1 MKLKHLFILS
11 ILTAYLFADDHT
23 ISVLDFTGEGVAD
36 TELQSLSELFRV
48 ELLKQDTLKVM
59 DYEDMKQV
67 LSIAGYDDPKCS
79 TIECAV
85 ISSMLLDT
93 EWMATIHIAKI
104 GEVYM
109 SEGRL
114 YASKTGRVIN
124 VVTYDHELSLEGL
137 KTRGMHNLA
146 EMLMSTRVPMEVHE
160 RQNLVYI
167 KTKPAGAMV
176 RIGLDT
182 LGGFTPMA
190 LDRVVVE
197 SRPIIL
203 IKKGFKPYRLKHLP
217 EDESDII
224 YIELQHLVPQIGHIA
239 FEAPV
244 PEGIVIVST
253 DGATRFLVEEGA
265 IVYEKLGAGTYHLE
279 SGQYI
284 IHNGDFRISHRR
296 TTHVNPQFH
305 DILLIE
311 KDRDSYKFKR
321 NLLIGSLVIT
331 AGYRGYLQY
340 ESENIYKSYGS
351 EILKGD
357 ANHKQIEALDQLKPI
372 MDGISIFSLFPI
384 IYYHA
389 KYLQMKR
396 WLQTG

>member
-1 MKLKHLFILS
+1 
-11 ILTAYLFADDHT
+11 
-23 ISVLDFTGEGVAD
+23 
-36 TELQSLSELFRV
+36 
-48 ELLKQDTLKVM
+48 
-59 DYEDMKQV
+59 
-67 LSIAGYDDPKCS
+67 
-79 TIECAV
+79 
-85 ISSMLLDT
+85 MLLDT
-93 EWMATIHIAKI
+93 ELMATIHIAKI
-104 GEVYM
+104 GDVFM
-109 SEGRL
+109 MEGRL
-114 YASKTGRVIN
+114 YESETGRVIN

-176 RIGLDT
+176 RVGRDT
-182 LGGFTPMA
+182 LAGFTPMA
-190 LDRVVVE
+190 MDRVVVE

-203 IKKGFKPYRLKHLP
+203 LKKGFEPYRLKHLP

-224 YIELQHLVPQIGHIA
+224 YIELQHLVPQFGHVA
-239 FEAPV
+239 YEAPV
-244 PEGIVIVST
+244 PEGIVIVSA
-253 DGATRFLVEEGA
+253 DGASRFLVEEGA
-265 IVYEKLGAGTYHLE
+265 IEYEKLDAGSYHLE

-284 IHNGDFRISHRR
+284 IHNGDFRIRHRR

-305 DILLIE
+305 NILLIE
-311 KDRDSYKFKR
+311 KDRDKYKFKR

-340 ESENIYKSYGS
+340 ESAKIYKSYGS
-351 EILKGD
+351 DILEGD

-372 MDGISIFSLFPI
+372 MDGISIFTIFPI
-384 IYYHA
+384 IYYHG

-396 WLQTG
+396 WLRTG

>member
-11 ILTAYLFADDHT
+11 ILTAYLFADDHS
-23 ISVLDFTGEGVAD
+23 ISVLDFTGEGVVD

-67 LSIAGYDDPKCS
+67 LSIAGYDEPKCS

-104 GEVYM
+104 GDVFI

-124 VVTYDHELSLEGL
+124 AVTYDHELSLEGL
-137 KTRGMHNLA
+137 RTRGMHNLA
-146 EMLMSTRVPMEVHE
+146 EMLMSTRVPMEVHK

-197 SRPIIL
+197 SRPIVL
-203 IKKGFKPYRLKHLP
+203 IKKGFEPYRLKHLP

-239 FEAPV
+239 FEEPV

-253 DGATRFLVEEGA
+253 DGSTRFLVEEGA

-384 IYYHA
+384 IYYHG

>member
-11 ILTAYLFADDHT
+11 ILTAYLFADDHS
-23 ISVLDFTGEGVAD
+23 ISVLDFTGEGVVD

-59 DYEDMKQV
+59 DYEDMNQV
-67 LSIAGYDDPKCS
+67 LSIAGYDEPKCS

-104 GEVYM
+104 GDVFM

-146 EMLMSTRVPMEVHE
+146 EMLMSNRVPMEVHE

-176 RIGLDT
+176 RVGPDT

-197 SRPIIL
+197 SRPIVL
-203 IKKGFKPYRLKHLP
+203 IKKGFESYRLKHLP
-217 EDESDII
+217 EDESDIL

-311 KDRDSYKFKR
+311 KDRDKYKFKR
-321 NLLIGSLVIT
+321 DLLIGSLVIT

-340 ESENIYKSYGS
+340 ESAKIYKSYGS
-351 EILKGD
+351 DILEGD
-357 ANHKQIEALDQLKPI
+357 ANHKQIEVIDQRKPI
-372 MDGISIFSLFPI
+372 MDGISVFTIFPI
-384 IYYHA
+384 IYYHG

-396 WLQTG
+396 WLGTG

>member
-11 ILTAYLFADDHT
+11 ILTAYLFADDHS
-23 ISVLDFTGEGVAD
+23 ISVLDFTGEGVVD

-67 LSIAGYDDPKCS
+67 LSIAGYDEPKCS

-104 GEVYM
+104 GDVFM
-109 SEGRL
+109 TEGRL
-114 YASKTGRVIN
+114 YESETGRVIN

-197 SRPIIL
+197 SRPIVL
-203 IKKGFKPYRLKHLP
+203 IKKGFEPYRLKHLP

-311 KDRDSYKFKR
+311 KDRDKYKFKR
-321 NLLIGSLVIT
+321 DLLIGSLVIT
-331 AGYRGYLQY
+331 AGYRGHLQY
-340 ESENIYKSYGS
+340 ESAKIYKSYGS
-351 EILKGD
+351 DILEGD

>member
-11 ILTAYLFADDHT
+11 IFIAYLFADDHT

-36 TELQSLSELFRV
+36 TELVSLSELFRM

-59 DYEDMKQV
+59 DYGDMNQA
-67 LSIAGYDDPKCS
+67 LSIAGYDDPKCF

-93 EWMATIHIAKI
+93 EWMATVHIAKI
-104 GEVYM
+104 GDVFM
-109 SEGRL
+109 TEGRL
-114 YASKTGRVIN
+114 YASETGRVIN
-124 VVTYDHELSLEGL
+124 IVTYDHELSLEGL

-167 KTKPAGAMV
+167 KTKPVGAMV
-176 RIGLDT
+176 RIGRDT
-182 LGGFTPMA
+182 LTGVTPMA

-203 IKKGFKPYRLKHLP
+203 LKKGFEPYRLKHLP

-224 YIELQHLVPQIGHIA
+224 YVELQHLVPQIGHIA
-239 FEAPV
+239 FETPV

-253 DGATRFLVEEGA
+253 DGESRFLVEEGA
-265 IVYEKLGAGTYHLE
+265 IQYEKLGEGSYHLE

-284 IHNGDFRISHRR
+284 IHNDDFRIRHRR

-305 DILLIE
+305 LISSIIN
-311 KDRDSYKFKR
+311 DRDSYKFKR

-331 AGYRGYLQY
+331 AVYRGYIQD
-340 ESENIYKSYGS
+340 ESAKIYKTYGS
-351 EILKGD
+351 AILEGD
-357 ANHKQIEALDQLKPI
+357 ANHKQIEALDKLKPI
-372 MDGISIFSLFPI
+372 MDGISIFTIFPI
-384 IYYHA
+384 IYYQA
-389 KYLQMKR
+389 KYVQMKR
-396 WLQTG
+396 WLRTG

>member
-48 ELLKQDTLKVM
+48 ELLRQDTLKVM
-59 DYEDMKQV
+59 DYGDMNEL
-67 LSIAGYDDPKCS
+67 LSIAGYDDLKCS

-85 ISSMLLDT
+85 ISAMLLDT

-104 GEVYM
+104 GDVFLT
-109 SEGRL
+109 EGRL

-124 VVTYDHELSLEGL
+124 VVMYDHELSLEGL

-160 RQNLVYI
+160 RQDLVYI

-176 RIGLDT
+176 RVGRDT

-203 IKKGFKPYRLKHLP
+203 LKKGFEPYRLKHLP
-217 EDESDII
+217 ADESDII
-224 YIELQHLVPQIGHIA
+224 YVELQHLVPPIGDIA

-244 PEGIVIVST
+244 PKGIVIVSAN
-253 DGATRFLVEEGA
+253 GASRFLVEEGA
-265 IVYEKLGAGTYHLE
+265 IEYEKLDAGSYHLE

-284 IHNGDFRISHRR
+284 IHNGDFRIRHRR

-305 DILLIE
+305 NILLIE
-311 KDRDSYKFKR
+311 KDRDKYKFKR

-340 ESENIYKSYGS
+340 ESAKIYKSYGS
-351 EILKGD
+351 EILEGD
-357 ANHKQIEALDQLKPI
+357 ANHKQIEAIDQLKPI
-372 MDGISIFSLFPI
+372 MDGISVFTIFPI
-384 IYYHA
+384 IYYHG

-396 WLQTG
+396 WLRTG

>member
-1 MKLKHLFILS
+1 MKLKYLFILT
-11 ILTAYLFADDHT
+11 ILSMHLFADDHT
-23 ISVLDFTGEGVAD
+23 ISVLDFSGEGVAE
-36 TELQSLSELFRV
+36 TELKSLSEIFRV
-48 ELLKQDTLKVM
+48 ELLKQDTLRVM
-59 DYEDMKQV
+59 DYEDMNQV

-93 EWMATIHIAKI
+93 KWMATIHIAKI
-104 GEVYM
+104 GDVFM
-109 SEGRL
+109 TEGRL
-114 YASKTGRVIN
+114 YASETGRVIN

-176 RIGLDT
+176 RVGRDT

-197 SRPIIL
+197 SRPIVL
-203 IKKGFKPYRLKHLP
+203 IKKGFEPYRLKHLP

-224 YIELQHLVPQIGHIA
+224 YVELQHLVPQIGHIA

-265 IVYEKLGAGTYHLE
+265 IEYEKLGAGSYHLE

-284 IHNGDFRISHRR
+284 IHNDDFRIHHRR
-296 TTHVNPQFH
+296 TTHVNPQFR

-311 KDRDSYKFKR
+311 KDRDKYKFKR

-340 ESENIYKSYGS
+340 ESAKIYKSYES
-351 EILKGD
+351 DILEGD

-372 MDGISIFSLFPI
+372 MDGISIFTIFPI
-384 IYYHA
+384 IYYHG

-396 WLQTG
+396 WLRTR

>member
-11 ILTAYLFADDHT
+11 ILTAYLFADDHS
-23 ISVLDFTGEGVAD
+23 ISVLDFTGEGVVD

-67 LSIAGYDDPKCS
+67 LSIAGYDEPKCS

-104 GEVYM
+104 GEVFM

-197 SRPIIL
+197 SRPIVL
-203 IKKGFKPYRLKHLP
+203 IKKGFEPYRLKHLP

>member
-1 MKLKHLFILS
+1 M
-11 ILTAYLFADDHT
+11 
-23 ISVLDFTGEGVAD
+23 
-36 TELQSLSELFRV
+36 
-48 ELLKQDTLKVM
+48 
-59 DYEDMKQV
+59 
-67 LSIAGYDDPKCS
+67 C
-79 TIECAV
+79 
-85 ISSMLLDT
+85 
-93 EWMATIHIAKI
+93 ATIHIAKI
-104 GEVYM
+104 GDVFM
-109 SEGRL
+109 TEGRL
-114 YASKTGRVIN
+114 YASETGRVIN
-124 VVTYDHELSLEGL
+124 VVMYDHELSLEGL

-176 RIGLDT
+176 RVGRDT

-203 IKKGFKPYRLKHLP
+203 LKKGFEPYRLKHLP
-217 EDESDII
+217 KDESDII
-224 YIELQHLVPQIGHIA
+224 YVELQHLVPQIGHVA

-244 PEGIVIVST
+244 PEGIVIISA
-253 DGATRFLVEEGA
+253 DGTSRFLVEEGV
-265 IVYEKLGAGTYHLE
+265 IEYEKLDAGSYHLE

-284 IHNGDFRISHRR
+284 IHNGDFRIRHRR

-305 DILLIE
+305 NILLIE
-311 KDRDSYKFKR
+311 KDRDKYKFKR

-340 ESENIYKSYGS
+340 ESAKIYKSYGND
-351 EILKGD
+351 ILEGD
-357 ANHKQIEALDQLKPI
+357 ANHRQIEALDQLKPI
-372 MDGISIFSLFPI
+372 MDGISIFTIFPI
-384 IYYHA
+384 IYYHG

-396 WLQTG
+396 WLRTG

>member
-11 ILTAYLFADDHT
+11 ILTAYLFADDHS

-67 LSIAGYDDPKCS
+67 LSIAGYDEPKCS

-104 GEVYM
+104 GDVFM

-137 KTRGMHNLA
+137 RTRGMHNLA

-160 RQNLVYI
+160 RQDLVYI

-197 SRPIIL
+197 SRPIVL
-203 IKKGFKPYRLKHLP
+203 IKKGFEPYRLKHLP

>member
-23 ISVLDFTGEGVAD
+23 ISVLDFTGEGVVD

-48 ELLKQDTLKVM
+48 ELLRQDTLKVM
-59 DYEDMKQV
+59 DYGDMNQL
-67 LSIAGYDDPKCS
+67 LSIAGYEDPKCS

-104 GEVYM
+104 GDVFM
-109 SEGRL
+109 TEGRL
-114 YASKTGRVIN
+114 YESETGRVIN
-124 VVTYDHELSLEGL
+124 VVMYDHELSLEGL

-176 RIGLDT
+176 RVGPDT
-182 LGGFTPMA
+182 LGGLTPMA

-203 IKKGFKPYRLKHLP
+203 LKKGFEPYRLKHLP

-224 YIELQHLVPQIGHIA
+224 YVELQQLAPPIGHVA

-244 PEGIVIVST
+244 PKGIVIVSD
-253 DGATRFLVEEGA
+253 DGTSRFLVEEGA
-265 IVYEKLGAGTYHLE
+265 IEYKKLDAGSYHLE
-279 SGQYI
+279 SGQYV
-284 IHNGDFRISHRR
+284 IHNDDFRIRHRR

-311 KDRDSYKFKR
+311 KNRDSYKFKR

-331 AGYRGYLQY
+331 AVYRGYLQS
-340 ESENIYKSYGS
+340 ESEKIYKSYGS
-351 EILKGD
+351 DILEGD
-357 ANHKQIEALDQLKPI
+357 ANHKQIEVLDQLKPI
-372 MDGISIFSLFPI
+372 MDGVSIFTIFPI
-384 IYYHA
+384 IYYHG

-396 WLQTG
+396 WLRTG

>member
-23 ISVLDFTGEGVAD
+23 ISVLDFTGEGVVD
-36 TELQSLSELFRV
+36 TELEALSELFRV
-48 ELLKQDTLKVM
+48 ELLRQDTLKVM
-59 DYEDMKQV
+59 DYGDMNQV
-67 LSIAGYDDPKCS
+67 LSIAGYDDLKCS

-104 GEVYM
+104 GDVFM
-109 SEGRL
+109 TEGRL
-114 YASKTGRVIN
+114 YESETGRVIN
-124 VVTYDHELSLEGL
+124 VVTYDHELSMEGL

-176 RIGLDT
+176 RVGRDT
-182 LGGFTPMA
+182 LGGLTPMA

-203 IKKGFKPYRLKHLP
+203 LKKGFEPYRLKHLP

-224 YIELQHLVPQIGHIA
+224 YVELQQLVPPIGHVA

-244 PEGIVIVST
+244 PKGIVIVSA
-253 DGATRFLVEEGA
+253 DGTSRFLVEESA
-265 IVYEKLGAGTYHLE
+265 IEYEKLDAGSYHLE
-279 SGQYI
+279 SGQYV
-284 IHNGDFRISHRR
+284 IHNDDFRIRHRKI
-296 TTHVNPQFH
+296 THVNPQFH
-305 DILLIE
+305 LISSI
-311 KDRDSYKFKR
+311 KNDRDSYKFKR

-340 ESENIYKSYGS
+340 KSEKIYKSYGS
-351 EILKGD
+351 DILEGD
-357 ANHKQIEALDQLKPI
+357 ANHKQIEVLDQLKPI
-372 MDGISIFSLFPI
+372 MGGISVFTIFPI
-384 IYYHA
+384 IYYHG

-396 WLQTG
+396 WLKIG

>member
-11 ILTAYLFADDHT
+11 ILTAYLFADDHS
-23 ISVLDFTGEGVAD
+23 ISVLDFTGEGVVD

-59 DYEDMKQV
+59 DYEDMNQV
-67 LSIAGYDDPKCS
+67 LSIAGYDEPKCS

-104 GEVYM
+104 GDVFM

-203 IKKGFKPYRLKHLP
+203 IKKGFEPYRLKHLP

-311 KDRDSYKFKR
+311 KDRDKYKFKR

-340 ESENIYKSYGS
+340 ESEKIYKSYGND
-351 EILKGD
+351 ILEGD

-372 MDGISIFSLFPI
+372 MDGISVFTIFPI
-384 IYYHA
+384 IYYHG

>member
-48 ELLKQDTLKVM
+48 ELLRQDTLKVM
-59 DYEDMKQV
+59 DYGDMNQV
-67 LSIAGYDDPKCS
+67 LSIAGYDDLKCS

-104 GEVYM
+104 GDVFM
-109 SEGRL
+109 TEGRL
-114 YASKTGRVIN
+114 YASETGRVIN
-124 VVTYDHELSLEGL
+124 VVMYDHELSLEGL

-160 RQNLVYI
+160 RQDLVYI

-176 RIGLDT
+176 RVGRDT

-203 IKKGFKPYRLKHLP
+203 LKKGFEPYRLKHLP

-224 YIELQHLVPQIGHIA
+224 YVELQHLVPQIGHVA

-244 PEGIVIVST
+244 PEGIVIVSA
-253 DGATRFLVEEGA
+253 DGASRFLVEEGA
-265 IVYEKLGAGTYHLE
+265 IEYEKLDAGSYHLE

-284 IHNGDFRISHRR
+284 IHNGDFRIRHRR

-311 KDRDSYKFKR
+311 KDRDKYKFKR

-340 ESENIYKSYGS
+340 ESAKIYKSYGS
-351 EILKGD
+351 DILEGD

-372 MDGISIFSLFPI
+372 MDGISVFTIFPI
-384 IYYHA
+384 IYYHG

-396 WLQTG
+396 WLRTG

>member
-11 ILTAYLFADDHT
+11 ILTAYLFADDHS
-23 ISVLDFTGEGVAD
+23 ISVLDFTGEGVVD

-59 DYEDMKQV
+59 DYEDMNQV
-67 LSIAGYDDPKCS
+67 LSIAGYDEPKCS

-104 GEVYM
+104 GDVFI

-197 SRPIIL
+197 SRPIVL
-203 IKKGFKPYRLKHLP
+203 IKKGFEPYRLKHLP

-311 KDRDSYKFKR
+311 KDRDKYKFKR
-321 NLLIGSLVIT
+321 DLLIGSLVIT

-340 ESENIYKSYGS
+340 ESAKIYKSYGS
-351 EILKGD
+351 EILEGD
-357 ANHKQIEALDQLKPI
+357 ANHKQIEAIDQLKPI
-372 MDGISIFSLFPI
+372 MDGISIFTIFPI
-384 IYYHA
+384 IYYHG

-396 WLQTG
+396 WLRTG

>member
-11 ILTAYLFADDHT
+11 IFIAYLFADDHT

-36 TELQSLSELFRV
+36 TELVSLSELFRM

-59 DYEDMKQV
+59 DYGDMNQA
-67 LSIAGYDDPKCS
+67 LSIAGYDDPKCF

-104 GEVYM
+104 GDVFM
-109 SEGRL
+109 TEGRL
-114 YASKTGRVIN
+114 YASETGRVIN
-124 VVTYDHELSLEGL
+124 IVTYDHELSLEGL

-167 KTKPAGAMV
+167 KTKPVGAMV
-176 RIGLDT
+176 RIGRDT
-182 LGGFTPMA
+182 LTGVTPMA

-203 IKKGFKPYRLKHLP
+203 LKKGFEPYRLKHLP

-224 YIELQHLVPQIGHIA
+224 YVELQHLVPQIGHIA
-239 FEAPV
+239 FETPV

-253 DGATRFLVEEGA
+253 DGESRFLVEEGA
-265 IVYEKLGAGTYHLE
+265 IHYEKLGEGSYHLE

-284 IHNGDFRISHRR
+284 IHNDDFRIRHRR

-305 DILLIE
+305 LISSIIN
-311 KDRDSYKFKR
+311 DRDSYKFKR

-331 AGYRGYLQY
+331 AVYRGYIQD
-340 ESENIYKSYGS
+340 ESAKIYKTYGS
-351 EILKGD
+351 AILEGD
-357 ANHKQIEALDQLKPI
+357 ANHKQIEALDKLKPI
-372 MDGISIFSLFPI
+372 MDGISIFTIFPI
-384 IYYHA
+384 IYYQA
-389 KYLQMKR
+389 KYVQMKR
-396 WLQTG
+396 WLRTG

>member
-11 ILTAYLFADDHT
+11 ILTAYLFADDHS

-104 GEVYM
+104 GDVFM

-340 ESENIYKSYGS
+340 ESAKIYKSYGS
-351 EILKGD
+351 EILEGD
-357 ANHKQIEALDQLKPI
+357 ANHKQIEELDQRKPI
-372 MDGISIFSLFPI
+372 MDGISVFTIFPI
-384 IYYHA
+384 IYYHG

>member
-23 ISVLDFTGEGVAD
+23 ISVLDFTGEGIAD

-48 ELLKQDTLKVM
+48 ELLRQDTLKVM
-59 DYEDMKQV
+59 DHGDMNEL
-67 LSIAGYDDPKCS
+67 LSIAGYDDLKCS
-79 TIECAV
+79 TIECEV

-104 GEVYM
+104 GDVFLT
-109 SEGRL
+109 EGRL

-124 VVTYDHELSLEGL
+124 VVMYDHELSLEGL

-160 RQNLVYI
+160 RQDLVYI

-176 RIGLDT
+176 RVGRDT

-203 IKKGFKPYRLKHLP
+203 LKKRFEPYRLKHLP

-224 YIELQHLVPQIGHIA
+224 YIELQHLVPQFGHVA
-239 FEAPV
+239 YEAPV
-244 PEGIVIVST
+244 PEGIVIVSA
-253 DGATRFLVEEGA
+253 DGASRFLVEEGA
-265 IVYEKLGAGTYHLE
+265 IEYEKLDAGSYHLE

-284 IHNGDFRISHRR
+284 IHNGDFRIRHRR

-305 DILLIE
+305 NILLIE
-311 KDRDSYKFKR
+311 KDRDKYKFKR

-340 ESENIYKSYGS
+340 ESAKIYKSYGS
-351 EILKGD
+351 DILEGD

-372 MDGISIFSLFPI
+372 MDGISIFTIFPI
-384 IYYHA
+384 IYYHG

-396 WLQTG
+396 WLRTG

>member
-11 ILTAYLFADDHT
+11 ILTAYLFADDHS
-23 ISVLDFTGEGVAD
+23 ISVLDFTGEGVVD

-67 LSIAGYDDPKCS
+67 LSIAGYDEPKCS

-104 GEVYM
+104 GDVFI

-114 YASKTGRVIN
+114 YASETGRVIN
-124 VVTYDHELSLEGL
+124 AVTYDHELSLEGL
-137 KTRGMHNLA
+137 RTRGMHNLA

-197 SRPIIL
+197 SRPIVL
-203 IKKGFKPYRLKHLP
+203 IKKGFEPYRLKHLP

-224 YIELQHLVPQIGHIA
+224 FIELQHLVPQIGHIA

-340 ESENIYKSYGS
+340 ESAKIYKSYGS
-351 EILKGD
+351 DILEGD

-372 MDGISIFSLFPI
+372 MDGISLFSLFPI

>member
-23 ISVLDFTGEGVAD
+23 ISVLDFTGEGVVD

-48 ELLKQDTLKVM
+48 ELLRQDTLKVM
-59 DYEDMKQV
+59 DYGDMNQL
-67 LSIAGYDDPKCS
+67 LSIAGYEDPKCS

-104 GEVYM
+104 GDVFM
-109 SEGRL
+109 TEGRL
-114 YASKTGRVIN
+114 YESETGRVIN
-124 VVTYDHELSLEGL
+124 VVMYDHELSLEGL

-176 RIGLDT
+176 RVGPDT
-182 LGGFTPMA
+182 LGGLTPMA

-203 IKKGFKPYRLKHLP
+203 LKKGFEPYRLKHLP

-224 YIELQHLVPQIGHIA
+224 YVELQQLAPPIGHVA

-244 PEGIVIVST
+244 PKGIVIVSD
-253 DGATRFLVEEGA
+253 DGTSRFLVEEGA
-265 IVYEKLGAGTYHLE
+265 VEYKKLDAGSYHLE
-279 SGQYI
+279 SGQYV
-284 IHNGDFRISHRR
+284 IHNDDFRIRHRR

-311 KDRDSYKFKR
+311 KNRDSYKFKR

-331 AGYRGYLQY
+331 AVYRGYLQS
-340 ESENIYKSYGS
+340 ESEKIYKSYGS
-351 EILKGD
+351 DILEGD
-357 ANHKQIEALDQLKPI
+357 ANHKQIEVLDQLKPI
-372 MDGISIFSLFPI
+372 MDGVSIFTIFPI
-384 IYYHA
+384 IYYHG

-396 WLQTG
+396 WLRTG

>member
-23 ISVLDFTGEGVAD
+23 ISVLDFTGEGIAD

-48 ELLKQDTLKVM
+48 ELLRQDTLKVM
-59 DYEDMKQV
+59 DYGDMNEL
-67 LSIAGYDDPKCS
+67 LSIAGYDDLKCS

-104 GEVYM
+104 GDVFLT
-109 SEGRL
+109 EGRL

-124 VVTYDHELSLEGL
+124 VVMYDHELSLEGL

-160 RQNLVYI
+160 RQDLVYI

-176 RIGLDT
+176 RVGRDT

-203 IKKGFKPYRLKHLP
+203 LKKGFEPYRLKHLP

-224 YIELQHLVPQIGHIA
+224 YIELQHLVPQFGHVA
-239 FEAPV
+239 YEAPV
-244 PEGIVIVST
+244 PEGIVIVSA
-253 DGATRFLVEEGA
+253 DGASRFLVEKGA
-265 IVYEKLGAGTYHLE
+265 IEYEKLDAGSYHLE
-279 SGQYI
+279 SGHYI
-284 IHNGDFRISHRR
+284 IHNGDFRIRHRR

-305 DILLIE
+305 NILLIE
-311 KDRDSYKFKR
+311 KDRDKYKFKR

-340 ESENIYKSYGS
+340 ESAKIYKSYGS
-351 EILKGD
+351 DILEGD

-372 MDGISIFSLFPI
+372 MDGISIFTIFPI
-384 IYYHA
+384 IYYHG

-396 WLQTG
+396 WLRTG

>member
-36 TELQSLSELFRV
+36 TELQSLSELFRL

-59 DYEDMKQV
+59 DYEDMNQV
-67 LSIAGYDDPKCS
+67 LSIAGYDDPKCF

-104 GEVYM
+104 GDVFM
-109 SEGRL
+109 TEGRL

-160 RQNLVYI
+160 RQDLVYI

-197 SRPIIL
+197 SRPIVL
-203 IKKGFKPYRLKHLP
+203 IKKGFEPYRLKHLP

-253 DGATRFLVEEGA
+253 DGSTRFLVEEGA

-305 DILLIE
+305 DISLIE
-311 KDRDSYKFKR
+311 KDRDKYKFKR
-321 NLLIGSLVIT
+321 DLLIGSLVIT

-340 ESENIYKSYGS
+340 ESGKIYKSYGS
-351 EILKGD
+351 DILEGD
-357 ANHKQIEALDQLKPI
+357 ANHKQIEAIDERKPI
-372 MDGISIFSLFPI
+372 MDGISIFSVFPI

-389 KYLQMKR
+389 KYLQIKR
-396 WLQTG
+396 WLGTG

>member
-23 ISVLDFTGEGVAD
+23 ISVLDFTGEGVVD

-48 ELLKQDTLKVM
+48 ELLRQDTLKVM
-59 DYEDMKQV
+59 DYGDMNQL
-67 LSIAGYDDPKCS
+67 LSIAGYEDPKCS

-104 GEVYM
+104 GDVFM
-109 SEGRL
+109 TEGRL
-114 YASKTGRVIN
+114 YESETGRVIN
-124 VVTYDHELSLEGL
+124 VVMYDHELSLEGL

-176 RIGLDT
+176 RVGRDT
-182 LGGFTPMA
+182 LGGLTPMA

-203 IKKGFKPYRLKHLP
+203 LKKGFEPYRLKHLP

-224 YIELQHLVPQIGHIA
+224 YVELQHLVPQIGHIA
-239 FEAPV
+239 FETPV

-253 DGATRFLVEEGA
+253 DGESRFLVEEGA
-265 IVYEKLGAGTYHLE
+265 IQYEKLGEGSYHLE

-284 IHNGDFRISHRR
+284 IHNDDFRIRHRR

-305 DILLIE
+305 LISSIIN
-311 KDRDSYKFKR
+311 DRNSYKFKR

-331 AGYRGYLQY
+331 AVYRGYIQD
-340 ESENIYKSYGS
+340 ESAKIYKTYGS
-351 EILKGD
+351 AILEGD
-357 ANHKQIEALDQLKPI
+357 ANHKQIEALDKLKPI
-372 MDGISIFSLFPI
+372 MDGISIFTIFPI
-384 IYYHA
+384 IYYHG
-389 KYLQMKR
+389 KYVQMKR
-396 WLQTG
+396 WMRTG

>member
-11 ILTAYLFADDHT
+11 IFIAYLFADDHT

-36 TELQSLSELFRV
+36 TELVSLSELFRM

-59 DYEDMKQV
+59 DYGDMNQA
-67 LSIAGYDDPKCS
+67 LSIAGYDDPKCF

-104 GEVYM
+104 GDVFM
-109 SEGRL
+109 TEGRL
-114 YASKTGRVIN
+114 YASETGRVIN
-124 VVTYDHELSLEGL
+124 IVTYDHELSLEGL

-146 EMLMSTRVPMEVHE
+146 EMLMSTRVPMAVHE

-167 KTKPAGAMV
+167 KTKPVGAMV
-176 RIGLDT
+176 RIGRDT
-182 LGGFTPMA
+182 LTGVTPMA

-203 IKKGFKPYRLKHLP
+203 LKKGFEPYRLKHLP

-224 YIELQHLVPQIGHIA
+224 YVELQHLVPQIGHIA
-239 FEAPV
+239 FETPV

-253 DGATRFLVEEGA
+253 DGESRFLVEEGA
-265 IVYEKLGAGTYHLE
+265 IHYEKLGEGSYHLE

-284 IHNGDFRISHRR
+284 IHNDDFRIRHRR

-311 KDRDSYKFKR
+311 KNRDSYKFKR

-331 AGYRGYLQY
+331 AVYRGYLQS
-340 ESENIYKSYGS
+340 ESEKIYKSYGS
-351 EILKGD
+351 DILEGD
-357 ANHKQIEALDQLKPI
+357 ANHKQIEVLDQLKPI
-372 MDGISIFSLFPI
+372 MDGVSVFTIFPI
-384 IYYHA
+384 IYYHG

-396 WLQTG
+396 WLETG

>member
-1 MKLKHLFILS
+1 
-11 ILTAYLFADDHT
+11 
-23 ISVLDFTGEGVAD
+23 
-36 TELQSLSELFRV
+36 
-48 ELLKQDTLKVM
+48 
-59 DYEDMKQV
+59 
-67 LSIAGYDDPKCS
+67 
-79 TIECAV
+79 
-85 ISSMLLDT
+85 
-93 EWMATIHIAKI
+93 
-104 GEVYM
+104 
-109 SEGRL
+109 
-114 YASKTGRVIN
+114 
-124 VVTYDHELSLEGL
+124 
-137 KTRGMHNLA
+137 
-146 EMLMSTRVPMEVHE
+146 MSTRVPMEVHE

-197 SRPIIL
+197 SRPIVL

-311 KDRDSYKFKR
+311 KDRDTYKFKR

-340 ESENIYKSYGS
+340 ESAKIYKSYGS
-351 EILKGD
+351 DILEGD

-396 WLQTG
+396 WLGTG

>member
-11 ILTAYLFADDHT
+11 ILTAYLFADDHS
-23 ISVLDFTGEGVAD
+23 ISVLDFTGEGVVD

-67 LSIAGYDDPKCS
+67 LSIAGYDEPKCS

-104 GEVYM
+104 GDVFI

-124 VVTYDHELSLEGL
+124 AVTYDHELSLEGL
-137 KTRGMHNLA
+137 RTRGMHNLA
-146 EMLMSTRVPMEVHE
+146 EMLMSTRVPMEVHK

-197 SRPIIL
+197 SRPIVL
-203 IKKGFKPYRLKHLP
+203 IKKGFEPYRLKHLP

>member
-11 ILTAYLFADDHT
+11 IFIAYLFADDHT

-36 TELQSLSELFRV
+36 TELESLSELFRM

-59 DYEDMKQV
+59 DYGDMNQA
-67 LSIAGYDDPKCS
+67 LSIAGYDDPKCF

-104 GEVYM
+104 GDVFM
-109 SEGRL
+109 TEGRL
-114 YASKTGRVIN
+114 YASETGRVIN

-146 EMLMSTRVPMEVHE
+146 EMLMSTRVPMEVHT
-160 RQNLVYI
+160 RKDLVYI
-167 KTKPAGAMV
+167 KTKPVGALV
-176 RIGLDT
+176 RIGRDT
-182 LGGFTPMA
+182 LKGLTPMA

-197 SRPIIL
+197 SRPIL
-203 IKKGFKPYRLKHLP
+203 LLKKGFEPYRLKHLP
-217 EDESDII
+217 EDESNII
-224 YIELQHLVPQIGHIA
+224 YVELQHLVPQIGHIA

-244 PEGIVIVST
+244 PEGIVIVT
-253 DGATRFLVEEGA
+253 ADGESRFLVEEGA
-265 IVYEKLGAGTYHLE
+265 IEYKKLGEGSYHLE
-279 SGQYI
+279 SDKYI
-284 IHNGDFRISHRR
+284 IHNDEFRIRHRR
-296 TTHVNPQFH
+296 TTRLNPQFH
-305 DILLIE
+305 LISSIIN
-311 KDRDSYKFKR
+311 DRDSYKFKR
-321 NLLIGSLVIT
+321 NLLIGSLAIT
-331 AGYRGYLQY
+331 AGYSVYLQY
-340 ESENIYKSYGS
+340 ESAKIYKSYGS
-351 EILKGD
+351 DIAEGD

-372 MDGISIFSLFPI
+372 MQGVSIFSVFPI

-396 WLQTG
+396 WLGTG

>member
-48 ELLKQDTLKVM
+48 ELLRQDTLKVM
-59 DYEDMKQV
+59 DYGDMNQL
-67 LSIAGYDDPKCS
+67 LSIAGYDDLKCS

-104 GEVYM
+104 GDVFM
-109 SEGRL
+109 TEGRL
-114 YASKTGRVIN
+114 YASETGRVIN
-124 VVTYDHELSLEGL
+124 VVMYDHELSLEGL

-160 RQNLVYI
+160 RQDLVYI

-253 DGATRFLVEEGA
+253 DGSTRFLVEEGA

-311 KDRDSYKFKR
+311 KDRDMYKFKR

-331 AGYRGYLQY
+331 AGYRGHLQY
-340 ESENIYKSYGS
+340 ESAKIYKSYGS
-351 EILKGD
+351 DILEGD

-372 MDGISIFSLFPI
+372 MDGISVFTIFPI
-384 IYYHA
+384 IYYHG

-396 WLQTG
+396 WLRTG

>member
-11 ILTAYLFADDHT
+11 ILTAYLFADDHS
-23 ISVLDFTGEGVAD
+23 ISVLDFTGEGVVD

-67 LSIAGYDDPKCS
+67 LSIAGYDEPKCS

-104 GEVYM
+104 GDVFI

-114 YASKTGRVIN
+114 YASETGRVIN
-124 VVTYDHELSLEGL
+124 AVTYDHELSLEGL
-137 KTRGMHNLA
+137 RTRGMHNLA

-203 IKKGFKPYRLKHLP
+203 IKKGFEPYRLKHLP

-311 KDRDSYKFKR
+311 KDRDKYKFKR
-321 NLLIGSLVIT
+321 DLLIGSLVIT

-340 ESENIYKSYGS
+340 ESAKIYKSYGS
-351 EILKGD
+351 DILEGD

-389 KYLQMKR
+389 KYLEMKR

>member
-11 ILTAYLFADDHT
+11 ILTAYLFADDHS
-23 ISVLDFTGEGVAD
+23 ISVLDFTGEGVVD

-67 LSIAGYDDPKCS
+67 LSIAGYDEPKCS

-124 VVTYDHELSLEGL
+124 VVTYDYELSLEGL

-176 RIGLDT
+176 RIGMDT

-203 IKKGFKPYRLKHLP
+203 IKKGFEPYRLKHLP

-351 EILKGD
+351 EILEGD

>member
-23 ISVLDFTGEGVAD
+23 ISVLDFTGEGVVD
-36 TELQSLSELFRV
+36 TELEALSELFRV
-48 ELLKQDTLKVM
+48 ELLRQDTLKVM
-59 DYEDMKQV
+59 DYGDMNQV
-67 LSIAGYDDPKCS
+67 LSIAGYDDLKCS

-104 GEVYM
+104 GDVFM
-109 SEGRL
+109 TEGRL
-114 YASKTGRVIN
+114 YESETGRVIN
-124 VVTYDHELSLEGL
+124 VVTYDHELSMEGL

-176 RIGLDT
+176 RVGRDT
-182 LGGFTPMA
+182 LGGLTPMA

-203 IKKGFKPYRLKHLP
+203 LKKGFEPYRLKHLP

-224 YIELQHLVPQIGHIA
+224 YVELQQLAPPIGHVA

-244 PEGIVIVST
+244 PKGIVIVSA
-253 DGATRFLVEEGA
+253 DGTSRFLVEESA
-265 IVYEKLGAGTYHLE
+265 IEYEKLDAGSYHLE
-279 SGQYI
+279 SGQYV
-284 IHNGDFRISHRR
+284 IHNDDFRIRHRKI
-296 TTHVNPQFH
+296 THVNPQFH
-305 DILLIE
+305 LISSI
-311 KDRDSYKFKR
+311 KNDRDSYKFKR

-331 AGYRGYLQY
+331 AGYRGYLQDK
-340 ESENIYKSYGS
+340 SEKIYKSYGS
-351 EILKGD
+351 DILEGD
-357 ANHKQIEALDQLKPI
+357 ANHKQIEVLDQLKPI
-372 MDGISIFSLFPI
+372 MGGISVFTIFPI
-384 IYYHA
+384 IYYHG

-396 WLQTG
+396 WLKIG

>member
-1 MKLKHLFILS
+1 
-11 ILTAYLFADDHT
+11 
-23 ISVLDFTGEGVAD
+23 
-36 TELQSLSELFRV
+36 
-48 ELLKQDTLKVM
+48 VM
-59 DYEDMKQV
+59 DYGDMNQV

-104 GEVYM
+104 GDVFM
-109 SEGRL
+109 TEGRL
-114 YASKTGRVIN
+114 YESKTGRVIN

-160 RQNLVYI
+160 RQNMVYI

-176 RIGLDT
+176 RVGPDT

-203 IKKGFKPYRLKHLP
+203 LKNGFEPYRLKHLP

-224 YIELQHLVPQIGHIA
+224 YVELQHLVPQIGHVA

-244 PEGIVIVST
+244 PKGIVIVSA
-253 DGATRFLVEEGA
+253 DGASRFLVEEGA
-265 IVYEKLGAGTYHLE
+265 IGYEKLDAGSYHLE

-284 IHNGDFRISHRR
+284 IHNDDFQIRHRR
-296 TTHVNPQFH
+296 TTHVNSQFH

-351 EILKGD
+351 EILEGD

-372 MDGISIFSLFPI
+372 MDGISVFTIFPI
-384 IYYHA
+384 IYYHG

>member
-1 MKLKHLFILS
+1 
-11 ILTAYLFADDHT
+11 
-23 ISVLDFTGEGVAD
+23 
-36 TELQSLSELFRV
+36 
-48 ELLKQDTLKVM
+48 
-59 DYEDMKQV
+59 
-67 LSIAGYDDPKCS
+67 
-79 TIECAV
+79 
-85 ISSMLLDT
+85 
-93 EWMATIHIAKI
+93 MATIHIAKI
-104 GEVYM
+104 GDVFM

-137 KTRGMHNLA
+137 RTRGMHNLA

-160 RQNLVYI
+160 RQDLVYI

-197 SRPIIL
+197 SRPIVL
-203 IKKGFKPYRLKHLP
+203 IKKGFEPYRLKHLP

-239 FEAPV
+239 FEEPV

-284 IHNGDFRISHRR
+284 IHNGVFQISHRR

-305 DILLIE
+305 DMLLIE
-311 KDRDSYKFKR
+311 KDRDKYKFKR

-351 EILKGD
+351 DILEGD
-357 ANHKQIEALDQLKPI
+357 ANHKQIEELDQLKPI
-372 MDGISIFSLFPI
+372 MDGISVFTIFPI
-384 IYYHA
+384 IYYHG

>member
-23 ISVLDFTGEGVAD
+23 ISVLDFTGEGVVD

-104 GEVYM
+104 GDVFM

-137 KTRGMHNLA
+137 RTRGMHNLA

-160 RQNLVYI
+160 RQDLVYI

-197 SRPIIL
+197 SRPIVL
-203 IKKGFKPYRLKHLP
+203 IKKGFEPFRLKHLP

-239 FEAPV
+239 FEEPV

-284 IHNGDFRISHRR
+284 IHNGVFQISHRR

-305 DILLIE
+305 DMLLIE
-311 KDRDSYKFKR
+311 KDRDKYKFKR

-351 EILKGD
+351 EILEGD
-357 ANHKQIEALDQLKPI
+357 ANHKQIEELDQLKPI
-372 MDGISIFSLFPI
+372 MDGISVFTIFPI
-384 IYYHA
+384 IYYHG